1 MTIAYGSWQHVTVG
15 LLVVLAVTGC
25 AEQKTL
31 YQWEGYQP
39 QVNNY
44 FKGEAKE
51 AQITALEGDL
61 EKIKSKNGAVPPGYN
76 AQLGLLYL
84 SVGNIDQMR
93 QRFKAEEALFP
104 ESTAYMEFLMKNAQ
118 QEARP

>member
-1 MTIAYGSWQHVTVG
+1 MTIAYGSWSRVTVG
-15 LLVVLAVTGC
+15 LLAVLVVTGC

-31 YQWEGYQP
+31 YQWEGYQA

-51 AQITALEGDL
+51 AQITVLEGDL

-93 QRFKAEEALFP
+93 QRFKAEEALYP